1 MKKRIWASLAICAGM
16 LASLGS
22 APALAQDDGGYQPP
36 RLNRTYQQLTGD
48 LDRDGR
54 MERVALI
61 PFSVDE
67 KRDTYFMQLVV
78 FDSAGKVLW
87 KSPRVAD
94 ANNNQV
100 WGSFMF
106 GSTNLVVLHDI
117 DGDGRPELINTQPQ
131 SDVRPATYRVW
142 KWDGSK
148 FNYLFSARAIE
159 TELGSGFFAWDK
171 QTWDS
176 RDNTC
181 WITGLKHKNGR
192 LVGNMLSYKEGASN
206 PYAPGSA
213 YLRVTPKGFE
223 VEEWIEQP
231 NND

>member
-1 MKKRIWASLAICAGM
+1 MKKRFWVSLTIGAGI
-16 LASLGS
+16 LASLSS
-22 APALAQDDGGYQPP
+22 APAMAQDGGYQPP
-36 RLNRTYQQLTGD
+36 RLNRTYEQLTGD
-48 LDRDGR
+48 LNGDGR

-87 KSPRVAD
+87 KSPRIAD

-106 GSTNLVVLHDI
+106 GSTNLVVLQDI

-148 FNYLFSARAIE
+148 FNFQFCAKAIE
-159 TELGSGFFAWDK
+159 TDLGSGVFAWQRKFDGYWK
-171 QTWDS
+171 
-176 RDNTC
+176 NCC
-181 WITGLKHKNGR
+181 WLTSLEHKNGR
-192 LVGNMLSYKEGASN
+192 LVGDMLSYKEGASN

-223 VEEWIEQP
+223 VEEWIKPIE
-231 NND
+231 N